1 MQNAFP
7 QVPAGT
13 LSLRLSLTSGVVH
26 HQLGVRTISSG
37 YVPSARGTHRQLGVR
52 TVSSECAPSARG
64 THHQLGVRTSRSWV
78 MLARFGVPA
87 WRMIEASSR
96 FRMSMTAST
105 PG

>member
-13 LSLRLSLTSGVVH
+13 LSLRLSLTAVSC
-26 HQLGVRTISSG
+26 TISSG
-37 YVPSARGTHRQLGVR
+37 Y
-52 TVSSECAPSARG
+52 APSARG
-64 THHQLGVRTSRSWV
+64 TYCQLGVRTSRSWV